1 MALFVHEV
9 LFCSLLSASSAWME
23 KVVNLIEIKSQA
35 RRGCDEI
42 IQKQKGGQKPGSE
55 CLYFRIGSEKY
66 LFQIIAMKDP
76 SNAVGPRICN
86 VPRQGRAVPSVK
98 N

>member
-1 MALFVHEV
+1 MPGLGGYFGPGPWKGNEIIQNQCCGFVCSRSSI
-9 LFCSLLSASSAWME
+9 LSSTFCLCSMDG

-42 IQKQKGGQKPGSE
+42 IQKQKVGQKPGSE

-66 LFQIIAMKDP
+66 LF
-76 SNAVGPRICN
+76 
-86 VPRQGRAVPSVK
+86 
-98 N
+98 

>member
-9 LFCSLLSASSAWME
+9 LFCHLLSASVAWME

-42 IQKQKGGQKPGSE
+42 IQKQKVGQKPGSE

-66 LFQIIAMKDP
+66 LF
-76 SNAVGPRICN
+76 
-86 VPRQGRAVPSVK
+86 
-98 N
+98 